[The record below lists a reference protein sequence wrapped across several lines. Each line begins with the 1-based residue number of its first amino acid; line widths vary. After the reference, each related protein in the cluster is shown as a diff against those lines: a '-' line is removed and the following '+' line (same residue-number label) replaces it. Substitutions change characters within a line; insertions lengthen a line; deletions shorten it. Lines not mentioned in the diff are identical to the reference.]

1 MLLKGTVTA
10 QRRAH
15 HYHIYLE
22 RAQKLEPFRYTPR
35 VKSQNQYELILS
47 IQSVSK
53 LWQGRE
59 KSAMIMVLCE
69 VPNLMKTFAVK
80 QQFAGCNGFI
90 SDVDVAFCCGGAL
103 VDFTNLYLDGHKF
116 KR

>member
-1 MLLKGTVTA
+1 
-10 QRRAH
+10 
-15 HYHIYLE
+15 
-22 RAQKLEPFRYTPR
+22 
-35 VKSQNQYELILS
+35 
-47 IQSVSK
+47 
-53 LWQGRE
+53 
-59 KSAMIMVLCE
+59 MVLCE